1 MGEFV
6 PADVAFFV
14 VSHIERSEESVS
26 EVFVLTVGFVHLV
39 GLNFLLSSVVNER
52 NGVAVDTDVV
62 NKGLEVT
69 MGSVVNVLEDT
80 VLEHGVLLLHVVGLY
95 FFLYFVSDDVL
106 VSEHVSDLAFVDG
119 HATLISPVHGAAG
132 MAVPVLHVV
141 VLFFGE
147 LGELDLALIRGS
159 RGVDSLTAFF
169 TSSGS
174 STCVI
179 LKLVEEGVLLEGS
192 EASQERHKRG
202 EGGLVVL

>member
-1 MGEFV
+1 
-6 PADVAFFV
+6 
-14 VSHIERSEESVS
+14 
-26 EVFVLTVGFVHLV
+26 
-39 GLNFLLSSVVNER
+39 
-52 NGVAVDTDVV
+52 
-62 NKGLEVT
+62 
-69 MGSVVNVLEDT
+69 
-80 VLEHGVLLLHVVGLY
+80 
-95 FFLYFVSDDVL
+95 
-106 VSEHVSDLAFVDG
+106 
-119 HATLISPVHGAAG
+119 

-169 TSSGS
+169 TSSSS